1 MTPRPRR
8 VLAAAASTVLLGL
21 AATACSAQG
30 GSSDDGGDSSRA
42 VPAQAADEAVSAA
55 APQEVGEASLDDSA
69 GGVAQTGSRTA
80 SDPGSG
86 EEDAVSDPGARS
98 LIRQGDVAL
107 RSTDVDQTLFDV
119 RKVVKS
125 SGGEVSDDDTQA
137 DEQGDAER
145 ALLTVRVP
153 VDRFDAALQ
162 QLTGLGADDEAVTL
176 VDSSSTTEDVSTQ
189 VVDTDVRVALQ
200 RRSIQRISALLD
212 RATSIRDIVSIERE
226 LADRE
231 ADLGSLEKRQKL
243 LADQTTL
250 STITVSVERP
260 VDRTADTDPDD
271 GSGFTAGLRNGWE
284 AFQDVTTGL
293 LTGAGALLPFAAIAL
308 VLGVPLRRWLRRRQP
323 RPVVRTPD
331 AVA

>member
-30 GSSDDGGDSSRA
+30 GGSSDDGGDSSRA
-42 VPAQAADEAVSAA
+42 VPAEVA
-55 APQEVGEASLDDSA
+55 APREKVGEASLDDSA

-86 EEDAVSDPGARS
+86 EEDVVSDPGARS

-107 RSTDVDQTLFDV
+107 RSTDVDRTLFDI
-119 RKVVKS
+119 REVVKS

-137 DEQGDAER
+137 DERGDAER

-260 VDRTADTDPDD
+260 ADRTADTDSDD
-271 GSGFTAGLRNGWE
+271 DSGFTAGLRNGWE